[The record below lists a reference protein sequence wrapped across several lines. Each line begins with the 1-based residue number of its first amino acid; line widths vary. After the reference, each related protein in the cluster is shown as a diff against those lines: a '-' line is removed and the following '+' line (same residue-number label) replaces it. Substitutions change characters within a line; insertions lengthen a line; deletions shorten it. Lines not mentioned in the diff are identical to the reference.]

1 MSAHAHARPPR
12 RPTLSVVPPAPAT
25 SGSTL
30 SSLPAGAPPESAHT
44 TEPAAFPTAAA
55 MQSPAHTATSAR
67 RFADAPSDTAGKP
80 AAHAPSTPAA
90 QHPAPAIANS
100 APLPRRERPP
110 FVEPVRLGEDES
122 ALAALFQPA
131 SGLDKAVLICP
142 PFGQEAI
149 RAQRSLRVVSERLAR
164 QGIPSLRF
172 DYFGTGDSPGEDG
185 VGHLNRW
192 QQDIIIAD
200 SWLRKLS
207 GCPNIIWL
215 GLRLGATIALQ
226 AASQHPDLPQPA
238 RIVLWEPVLDGRHYL
253 SHLARMH
260 EFWTRQA
267 NVTTEALGFLL
278 TTRIRRHIGHIQP
291 DTLTPPRG
299 SRIDLLAH
307 AQLRG
312 RERFLAHARHRTR
325 VNDIRLGSTIE
336 WTSNTALESQWVPD
350 EALAALLSICATPDA

>member
-25 SGSTL
+25 
-30 SSLPAGAPPESAHT
+30 
-44 TEPAAFPTAAA
+44 AAA
-55 MQSPAHTATSAR
+55 AASPPTTGPVPLPPPADSAT
-67 RFADAPSDTAGKP
+67 G
-80 AAHAPSTPAA
+80 TPAA
-90 QHPAPAIANS
+90 RSPAGPLANS
-100 APLPRRERPP
+100 LPPPRRERPP

-207 GCPNIIWL
+207 GCRNIIWL

-278 TTRIRRHIGHIQP
+278 TTRIRRHIGQIQP

-299 SRIDLLAH
+299 SQIDLLAH
-307 AQLRG
+307 ARLRG
-312 RERFLAHARHRTR
+312 RERFLAHARHRAR
-325 VNDIRLGSTIE
+325 VNDIPLVSTIE

-350 EALAALLSICATPDA
+350 EALAALLGICASPDA